1 MAAASRFVKIAKEFL
16 DDLLDNSIPEKIKR
30 ATKYGM
36 KIFNGKFCDSYVNL
50 CKFGQL
56 SATISFH
63 LFPYKII
70 FLQLAF
76 ANIIIAFSAQLVGWY
91 LNN

>member
-1 MAAASRFVKIAKEFL
+1 MEIAKEFL
-16 DDLLDNSIPEKIKR
+16 DDFLDNSIPEKIKM
-30 ATKYGM
+30 ATKYRM
-36 KIFNGKFCDSYVNL
+36 KFFYGTFCDSYVNL
-50 CKFGQL
+50 CKFGQS

-76 ANIIIAFSAQLVGWY
+76 ANIIIAFSARLVG
-91 LNN
+91 